1 MSKALI
7 IIKRILKQEKTRQ
20 YMAAVVMIGLVSS
33 LAISNSSATLAGDR
47 QNNSVNLLALEATI
61 NPNGVVVEED
71 EIDTSLRNSIYIE
84 AICLP
89 GTFCL
94 DDDRVLTIK
103 PDFQRVIVTAYSS
116 SIDQTDHSPFI
127 TANGTFVRD
136 GVVACNF
143 LPFGTK
149 VKFPEIYGDKIFVVE
164 DRMAKKNSH
173 KMDIWMPSRNL
184 ALQFGVRT
192 LAIEVVE

>member
-1 MSKALI
+1 
-7 IIKRILKQEKTRQ
+7 
-20 YMAAVVMIGLVSS
+20 MIGLVSS
-33 LAISNSSATLAGDR
+33 LAISNSSATLAEDR

-94 DDDRVLTIK
+94 DDSRILTIK
-103 PDFQRVIVTAYSS
+103 PDFQRVTVTAYSS
-116 SIDQTDHSPFI
+116 SIDQTDSSPFI

-173 KMDIWMPSRNL
+173 KIDIWFPTTEQ
-184 ALQFGVRT
+184 AKQFGIQKTR
-192 LAIEVVE
+192 VEIVES